1 MTFIPFNLNR
11 FTPSFVNYK
20 KGCTRFAVAVA
31 IDKVYQLLA
40 RVCGSLRVLQLPPS
54 LKLVA
59 TI

>member
-20 KGCTRFAVAVA
+20 KGCTRFAAA